1 MDLLKEIA
9 NVSGKSGL
17 FRILKQSRA
26 GVIVES
32 LDDKHEKT
40 LIGPTA
46 RVSVLKDVSIF
57 TDGEQESVALGDV
70 FLKIREVHRE
80 EVTLQ
85 IKLASDKELIE
96 FLNKILPDFDRSK
109 VYVSDIKKIITWY
122 NLLKDLPLF
131 TEETPETP
139 GTPAEVK
146 LSEEKAASDKKLK
159 ASGSKASAS
168 AKATTKTSAPA
179 KKASMTSKKGV

>member
-1 MDLLKEIA
+1 MSEKVESTGMDLLKEIA
-9 NVSGKSGL
+9 NVSGKGGL
-17 FRILKQSRA
+17 FRILKPSRA

-32 LDDKHEKT
+32 LDEKREKT

-57 TDGEQESVALGDV
+57 TDGEEESAPLADV
-70 FLKIREVHRE
+70 FLKIREEHGE

-85 IKLASDKELIE
+85 TKTASDKELIE

-122 NLLKDLPLF
+122 NLLSKYTPELF
-131 TEETPETP
+131 EGNATAEVAPEASEAETVTEETPA
-139 GTPAEVK
+139 AEK
-146 LSEEKAASDKKLK
+146 ESEK
-159 ASGSKASAS
+159 
-168 AKATTKTSAPA
+168 
-179 KKASMTSKKGV
+179 

>member
-1 MDLLKEIA
+1 MSDKVESAGMDLLKEIA

-17 FRILKQSRA
+17 FRILKPSRA

-57 TDGEQESVALGDV
+57 TDGEEESVALAAV
-70 FLKIREVHRE
+70 FLKIREAHGD
-80 EVTLQ
+80 EVALQ
-85 IKLASDKELIE
+85 IKSASDKDLIE

-122 NLLKDLPLF
+122 NLLSKHVPELF
-131 TEETPETP
+131 NS
-139 GTPAEVK
+139 PAEEVAAEEVIK
-146 LSEEKAASDKKLK
+146 VEEAKTEDSEA
-159 ASGSKASAS
+159 
-168 AKATTKTSAPA
+168 
-179 KKASMTSKKGV
+179 